1 MSKPSNEAL
10 LKKGV
15 IVNTIGIITKS
26 TKGLFFILIS
36 RMLGATEFGVY
47 VYSFAIFE
55 LFNIFL
61 QFGMGQ
67 RMAAIFGRYKLQ
79 QHENY
84 IYKTGKYIFA
94 NSFLIT
100 SAFSILL
107 YFIAP
112 YFFYFFQI
120 NETYLSTFQVLCFGL
135 PFYALKY
142 NIILSIRA
150 SLDTRPEVLLLN
162 MVEPIVLIIVSWVSL
177 KINPHIETLTKAIIM
192 AYSVMTVISFWV
204 FRVKF
209 RKADSKRDPKFSYF
223 KFIKSCVPIVTMES
237 INAILGKVDLLII
250 GFFVSPALV
259 GLYGAALE
267 LGNIIAKIRTSI
279 DPTLPSL
286 IQKIHHEKDFGKM
299 QSWFKKSM
307 FWVFFFTLLATGCM
321 TLDPDFFMSLFDFDM
336 TYDKYFI
343 LVPMIAFGRVFHAVT
358 GLVDAPLYILGHSR
372 KSLNISIFNLVTT
385 LLLFLILIPKYQ
397 VFGAGVG
404 FVISAAL
411 TSVYRLFIAKR
422 TLHITPINT
431 SFLTPI
437 LCYAIALFI
446 TRPWHKSFKLPFK
459 ISNILSF
466 IVFAIVYYGTY
477 LLVLRFVNRWKSRHK
492 FQIPN
497 I

>member
-1 MSKPSNEAL
+1 MSKPTNEML

-15 IVNTIGIITKS
+15 IVNSIGIISKS

-47 VYSFAIFE
+47 IYSFAIFE

-67 RMAAIFGRYKLQ
+67 KLSAIFGDYKFLRT
-79 QHENY
+79 EKY

-94 NSFLIT
+94 NSLLIT
-100 SAFSILL
+100 SIFSIIL
-107 YFIAP
+107 YFISP
-112 YFFYFFQI
+112 IFFHLFKI
-120 NETYLSTFQVLCFGL
+120 NETYLNTFQILCFGL

-162 MVEPIVLIIVSWVSL
+162 MIEPIVLIVVSWISL
-177 KINPHIETLTKAIIM
+177 KMNPHVETLTKGLVM
-192 AYSVMTVISFWV
+192 AYSIMTVVSFWV
-204 FRVKF
+204 FRIKF
-209 RKADSKRDPKFSYF
+209 KRGESERDPRFSYF
-223 KFIKSCVPIVTMES
+223 RFIKSCIPIVTMES
-237 INAILGKVDLLII
+237 INTVLGKVDLLII

-267 LGNIIAKIRTSI
+267 LGNIVAKIRTSI

-321 TLDPDFFMSLFDFDM
+321 TLDPDFFMSLFDFDI
-336 TYDKYFI
+336 TYDKYFA
-343 LVPMIAFGRVFHAVT
+343 LVPIIAFGRVFHAVT
-358 GLVDAPLYILGHSR
+358 GLVDAPLYMLGHSK
-372 KSLNISIFNLVTT
+372 KSLSISVFNLVTT

-397 VFGAGVG
+397 VFGAGAG

-411 TSVYRLFIAKR
+411 TALYRLWIAKK
-422 TLHITPINT
+422 TLHIKPINT

-437 LCYAIALFI
+437 LCYAAALFI
-446 TRPWHKSFKLPFK
+446 TRPWHKSFHLPFK

-466 IVFAIVYYGTY
+466 IVYAIVYYGTY
-477 LLVLRFVNRWKSRHK
+477 LLVLRFANRWKNKHT